1 MSDTDGSNLK
11 YLWYIRLIGLAAC
24 LALVVVV
31 LGAWVRLTDAG
42 LGCPDWPGCYGS
54 LIVPDDSDP
63 DQVATAAASYERP
76 LASDKGWH
84 EMIHRYAATTLG
96 LSILLAALLAWLNR
110 RDPNQPVAMPLT
122 LLGVVIFQGLLG
134 MWTVTLLLKPVIVMG
149 HLLGGLTTLGMS
161 AWLLLDHLR
170 RGERMAGRRRAAYP
184 PAVAGL
190 VILACQIALG
200 GWTSSNYAA
209 LACPDL
215 PTCHGQWWPDDA
227 NFAEGFVMWRG
238 LGINYE
244 FGVLDAPSRVAIHF
258 THRLGAIVTFLFLG
272 IIALGVRRKAQA
284 DSNRRAADLVLV
296 ALAAQ
301 VSIGIGV
308 VWFGL
313 PLWLATAH
321 NGVAALLLLATINLN
336 HAVATHPQRA

>member
-1 MSDTDGSNLK
+1 MK
-11 YLWYIRLIGLAAC
+11 YTWYIRLILVATF

-54 LIVPDDSDP
+54 LIVPD
-63 DQVATAAASYERP
+63 QETEAAAALAVFPERP
-76 LASDKGWH
+76 LDSAKAWN
-84 EMIHRYAATTLG
+84 EMIHRYAASTLG

-110 RDPNQPVAMPLT
+110 RDNNQPVILPAV

-134 MWTVTLLLKPVIVMG
+134 MWTVTLLLKPLIVMG
-149 HLLGGLTTLGMS
+149 HLIGGLTTLSMCF
-161 AWLLLDHLR
+161 WLLLEHYR
-170 RGERMAGRRRAAYP
+170 RPESIENRQRFIVK
-184 PAVAGL
+184 PALIALIIL
-190 VILACQIALG
+190 VCQIALG

-215 PTCHGQWWPDDA
+215 PTCNGEWWPA
-227 NFAEGFVMWRG
+227 NADFAEGFVLWRG
-238 LGINYE
+238 LGIDYE
-244 FGVLDAPSRVAIHF
+244 FGILDAPSRVAIHY
-258 THRLGAIVTFLFLG
+258 THRLGAMITFFL
-272 IIALGVRRKAQA
+272 LGF
-284 DSNRRAADLVLV
+284 V
-296 ALAAQ
+296 ALNFTRQRTKPPMRLAGQLTITALIAQ

-313 PLWLATAH
+313 PLSLATAH

-336 HAVATHPQRA
+336 HTAALYSTRAP

>member
-1 MSDTDGSNLK
+1 VSDTTSNK
-11 YLWYIRLIGLAAC
+11 PMYQWYVRLIGLAAC

-54 LIVPDDSDP
+54 LIVPDDTDP
-63 DQVATAAASYERP
+63 GAVATANETFERP
-76 LASDKGWH
+76 LESAKGWH
-84 EMIHRYAATTLG
+84 EMIHRYAASTLG
-96 LSILLAALLAWLNR
+96 FAILLAALLAWRNR
-110 RDPNQPVAMPLT
+110 RDPAQPVIMPVV

-149 HLLGGLTTLGMS
+149 HLLGGLTTLGM
-161 AWLLLDHLR
+161 ATWLLLDHLR
-170 RGERMAGRRRAAYP
+170 RRERPALGERAAYV
-184 PAVAGL
+184 PAVIGL
-190 VILACQIALG
+190 VLLVGQIALG

-215 PTCHGQWWPDDA
+215 PTCNGDWWPQQAD
-227 NFAEGFVMWRG
+227 FAEGFVMWRG
-238 LGINYE
+238 LGVDYE
-244 FGVLDAPSRVAIHF
+244 FGVLEAPARVAIHWA
-258 THRLGAIVTFLFLG
+258 HRIGAVVASLWLGSIGWLAW
-272 IIALGVRRKAQA
+272 RR
-284 DSNRRAADLVLV
+284 SRNRTISVSGALVLT

-301 VSIGIGV
+301 VSIGLGV

-336 HAVATHPQRA
+336 HAAATYPARA